1 MRNWSILA
9 GLCTNSFRKFCRKLG
24 TCLFAKKKS
33 EDKEG
38 KFDWAGPWRGFCVI
52 VSAEWC
58 FFVFFVFS
66 AKRQQSVIQILIVF
80 VPLDL
85 LVTRIR
91 KCGF

>member
-9 GLCTNSFRKFCRKLG
+9 GLCTNSFRKFCWKLG
-24 TCLFAKKKS
+24 ICLFAQKKS
-33 EDKEG
+33 ADNEG
-38 KFDWAGPWRGFCVI
+38 KFAWAGPWRDFCVI
-52 VSAEWC
+52 VSVEWC
-58 FFVFFVFS
+58 FFVLFS
-66 AKRQQSVIQILIVF
+66 AKQQQSVIQRLIVF